1 MLAMDQIHRIRQLFY
16 EQGHSI
22 SEIARMTGFN
32 WKTVSKY
39 VDKDNFNDPD
49 PMPAQTRLC
58 PKLDPYKP
66 VIDRWLEEDKNA
78 PRKQR
83 HTSRRVYKRL
93 RKEVTGFDCSYRLV
107 ALYVAEKKKELKL
120 VRKEGYIPLNHDPG
134 ESQADFGSADFVENS
149 IRFSGKYFVLDFP
162 YSNCG
167 YLQLPYGEN
176 MECLLE
182 SMRAICEHIRG
193 GGREI
198 TERFLR
204 FQEHY
209 GFKAVF
215 MNPESGNEKG
225 GAESKVKYTRKNML
239 VPVPHFLSLS
249 DYNRQLLGECD
260 EDADREHYRHK
271 DESIKERFAKDKK
284 ALRKL
289 PAVPFDTDLYIPAH
303 TDKWGKFTL
312 NKGKHTYSASPGL
325 AEQDIWLCISAE
337 FVKVMDAG
345 HHPVVTHRRLYGD
358 EECLES
364 MEWLPYLKYI
374 ARKPRSL
381 RNSGIYGMMPENM
394 QKYLDSCRNSDRG
407 KILKALSDLTE
418 RTGFDSALQTVN
430 QAIMYQATDEDSLR
444 NLYRRL
450 YADVPPLP
458 PLTSDDRIPKIS
470 QMPSHLTDYDTLL
483 ERRSMA

>member
-167 YLQLPYGEN
+167 YLQLHYGEN

-182 SMRAICEHIRG
+182 SMRAIFEHIGGVPTEIWFDNTTTIVTKIIRG

-325 AEQDIWLCISAE
+325 AEQDIWLCISA
-337 FVKVMDAG
+337 AG
-345 HHPVVTHRRLYGD
+345 EH
-358 EECLES
+358 
-364 MEWLPYLKYI
+364 
-374 ARKPRSL
+374 
-381 RNSGIYGMMPENM
+381 GMA
-394 QKYLDSCRNSDRG
+394 
-407 KILKALSDLTE
+407 ALS
-418 RTGFDSALQTVN
+418 
-430 QAIMYQATDEDSLR
+430 
-444 NLYRRL
+444 
-450 YADVPPLP
+450 
-458 PLTSDDRIPKIS
+458 
-470 QMPSHLTDYDTLL
+470 
-483 ERRSMA
+483 